1 MKSYVRRYPNTW
13 WLNKSSYFFFMVRE
27 FTSIFVAGYC
37 IFLLY
42 FLYRLSQGPD
52 AYYALIEALKS
63 PLSIALHV
71 IVFIFAVYHSI
82 TWFKLTPKIMI
93 LRIGEEQIPS
103 FLISGAN
110 FFAWVVVSAILAWII
125 SVV

>member
-1 MKSYVRRYPNTW
+1 
-13 WLNKSSYFFFMVRE
+13 MVRE

-37 IFLLY
+37 VFLVY
-42 FLYRLSQGPD
+42 FIYKLSQGPD

>member
-37 IFLLY
+37 VFLVY
-42 FLYRLSQGPD
+42 FIYKLSQGPD

>member
-1 MKSYVRRYPNTW
+1 MKPYVRRYPNTW
-13 WLNKSSYFFFMVRE
+13 WLNQSSYFFFMVRE
-27 FTSIFVAGYC
+27 FTSIFIAGYC

-42 FLYRLSQGPD
+42 FVYKLSQGPD
-52 AYYALIEALKS
+52 AYYGLIETLKS

-71 IVFIFAVYHSI
+71 IVFLFAVYHSL
-82 TWFKLTPKIMI
+82 TWFNLTPKIFI
-93 LRIGEEQIPS
+93 LRIGEEQVPS

-125 SVV
+125 SVI

>member
-1 MKSYVRRYPNTW
+1 MKPYVRQYPNTW

-37 IFLLY
+37 VFLVY
-42 FLYRLSQGPD
+42 FIYKLSQGPD
-52 AYYALIEALKS
+52 AYYGMIEVLKS
-63 PLSIALHV
+63 PLSIILH
-71 IVFIFAVYHSI
+71 IIAFIFAVYHSI

-103 FLISGAN
+103 ILISGAN
-110 FFAWVVVSAILAWII
+110 FVAWVVVSAILAWVI